1 MRFTVFISGP
11 YSGINVEQNLD
22 NVKEVA
28 SKLIDLGFAPIIPHF
43 YHYIDMK
50 YNKPYDIW
58 LECALELLER
68 ADIMFRLPGNSS
80 GADKEEELA
89 NTLNMT
95 VYHSM
100 EELEKDL
107 KTGMFS

>member
-11 YSGINVEQNLD
+11 YSGGGVEQNLD
-22 NVKEVA
+22 NVKEIA
-28 SKLIDLGFAPIIPHF
+28 SRLIDLGFAPIIPHF
-43 YHYIDMK
+43 YHYVDMK

-68 ADIMFRLPGNSS
+68 ADILFRLPGDSP

-89 NTLNMT
+89 NTLNMAI
-95 VYHSM
+95 YHSI
-100 EELEKDL
+100 KDL
-107 KTGMFS
+107 EEDVKKGIYQ